1 MVDSSIDLSLPYIT
15 AGLPGIGG
23 ELRASADHFIVEEL
37 ALYEPQDEGQHLYV
51 NITKVGLTTKEV
63 QRQLEQLFRLRQGS
77 VGFAGMKDKH
87 ACTTQTFSLP
97 IGHQDQHF
105 VAEAAE
111 RIQAALPLTLN
122 WARLHKNKL
131 RPGHLLG
138 NRFQI
143 TVTNLDMAPDEAM
156 QRAQPIID
164 HLRSSG
170 LPNYFGPQRLGLAGV
185 NVGRG
190 WEVLLGHKRVQDGW
204 LRRFLI
210 SCYQS
215 YLCNRYLARRVES
228 GAFAH
233 LLAGDVAKKYATGGM
248 FDVTDVVVEQPRYL
262 AQEISFTAPMYGPK
276 MWLAQAEAALF
287 EAEILAEVAITLD
300 HFQRAKIE
308 GTRRLGRLLVP
319 ELHTK
324 KVEDGLRFEFSLPKG
339 AFATTVLREL
349 MKVDLQT
356 EFIAAIDT
364 MGDDTVGDDE

>member
-37 ALYEPQDEGQHLYV
+37 PLYEPQDEGQHLYV

-63 QRQLEQLFRLRQGS
+63 QRQLEQLFRLRQGT

-87 ACTTQTFSLP
+87 ARTTQTFSLL
-97 IGHQDQHF
+97 IGHQDEHF
-105 VAEAAE
+105 VAEASQKIA
-111 RIQAALPLTLN
+111 AALPVTLN
-122 WARLHKNKL
+122 WVRLHKNKL
-131 RPGHLLG
+131 RTGHLLG

-143 TVTNLDMAPDEAM
+143 TVTNLGIAPDEAM
-156 QRAQPIID
+156 QRAQRIID
-164 HLRSSG
+164 QLHSTG
-170 LPNYFGPQRLGLAGV
+170 VPNYFGPQRLGLAGV
-185 NVGRG
+185 NVVRG

-215 YLCNRYLARRVES
+215 YLCNRYLARRVEN
-228 GAFAH
+228 GAFEH

-248 FDVTDVVVEQPRYL
+248 FDVADVVVEQPRYA

-276 MWLAQAEAALF
+276 MWLAQAEAALL
-287 EAEILAEVAITLD
+287 EAEILAEAEITLD
-300 HFQRAKIE
+300 HLQRAKIE
-308 GTRRLGRLLVP
+308 GTRRLGRLLVS
-319 ELHTK
+319 ELQMK
-324 KVEDGLRFEFSLPKG
+324 KVEDGLCFDFSLPKG

-349 MKVDLQT
+349 MKVDLHT

-364 MGDDTVGDDE
+364 GGDDD